1 MNKKSNSP
9 KPIFSPDIIAKYKNK
24 LNEIGIVDDD
34 KGIVKLI
41 KKHENLKNPRILS
54 YVQPQRP
61 VNPITVAKLLSKIG
75 LNNEDVEKKIAQ
87 DYQRLLI
94 ENVILQEHTLI
105 EKKALESRLEESR
118 KKHTPM
124 RLIFHKSSSSSSS
137 SSSSPRA
144 TRSTRLTR
152 TRSPPAKRSRSA
164 RRRYVP
170 V

>member
-105 EKKALESRLEESR
+105 EKKALESQLEASR
-118 KKHTPM
+118 MKHTPM

-137 SSSSPRA
+137 SNSPRA
-144 TRSTRLTR
+144 ARSTRHTR
-152 TRSPPAKRSRSA
+152 TRSQPAKRSRSA
-164 RRRYVP
+164 RRRYAP
-170 V
+170 A

>member
-105 EKKALESRLEESR
+105 EKKALESRLEASR

-137 SSSSPRA
+137 NSPRA
-144 TRSTRLTR
+144 ARSTRHTR
-152 TRSPPAKRSRSA
+152 TRSQPAKRSRSA

-170 V
+170 A